1 MNSFS
6 AHTDKIHLHQSIQ
19 FNPKQSTMKC
29 TALIVALFCFFQLSH
44 AQKIQEISLINETI
58 SLADRKFYI
67 DSVIDNRVD
76 KSNIG
81 TISNGLLG
89 PKCSMQLKGGF
100 TNSLK
105 AFFDNSLPQEKD
117 QIPIIVK
124 INKLEISELKRATE
138 EYGFADIAVEYYH
151 GNDLLFSNKQHIQVS
166 NIEVNR
172 LHEENIREAF
182 RKSLLEF
189 NQSKWLSKVDGNG
202 AEVKTQEP
210 IALAANATSPLY
222 STPTLGQENSLE
234 TVKRNTFTLGY
245 QIGGYS
251 MIGFDYEI
259 RMLDYVGVH
268 FGAGYAGYTYGLM
281 FHTSPARNSP
291 FFNVSFKD
299 CGFGLLNAAG
309 IEYGGKWVFNKQTG
323 FGLLFQ
329 FGIVKILKIDSD
341 YANALFQGKETP
353 QFMTS
358 MGIGLSW

>member
-1 MNSFS
+1 
-6 AHTDKIHLHQSIQ
+6 
-19 FNPKQSTMKC
+19 MKL

-44 AQKIQEISLINETI
+44 AQKIQEISLIHETM
-58 SLADRKFYI
+58 SLSDRKFYI

-81 TISNGLLG
+81 TIQKGLFNSKYLV
-89 PKCSMQLKGGF
+89 QLKGGF

-105 AFFDNSLPQEKD
+105 AFFDYSLPQVQD

-124 INKLEISELKRATE
+124 INKLEISELTRATD
-138 EYGFADIAVEYYH
+138 EYGFADISVEYYH
-151 GNDLLFSNKQHIQVS
+151 GNDLLFSNKQHMQVS
-166 NIEVNR
+166 SMDVTR

-182 RKSLLEF
+182 RKSLVEF
-189 NQSKWLSKVDGNG
+189 NKSQWLSLVEGKG

-210 IALAANATSPLY
+210 LAIATNTTNPLY
-222 STPTLGQENSLE
+222 STPTLAHENSLE
-234 TVKRNTFTLGY
+234 TGKHNTFTIGY

-259 RMLDYVGVH
+259 RMLDYVGLHV
-268 FGAGYAGYTYGLM
+268 GAGYTGYTYGLM
-281 FHTSPARNSP
+281 IHTSPARNSP
-291 FFNVSFKD
+291 YFNVSFKD
-299 CGFGLLNAAG
+299 GGFGLINAAG
-309 IEYGGKWVFNKQTG
+309 IEYGGKWVFNKQSG

-341 YANALFQGKETP
+341 FADILFQGKTATP
-353 QFMTS
+353 FMTS